1 MNWSAMERLKISLLA
16 LAFVLAARSTEGF
29 TVSIKPF
36 KTSLVLLV
44 QCVVSDVS
52 NSTLVNVTWLHG
64 DKTVVY
70 DSRIDMNVLQ
80 SNSSASFLLRVQYF
94 TYQDAGNYTC
104 VVQLPSMELQ
114 VRSAVFLP
122 TLKIMGAPNV
132 TSNTS
137 ALKVELR
144 CEVSEFGLMAA
155 NLQWFKG
162 GRALAARPAKYII
175 ENGTGNETSGRVSTL
190 IISGLSVSDSGLYYC
205 KLNGTDIYD
214 SVLLQIYSTDAEV
227 NVSSRPKND
236 TASVPLTANPPAPSS
251 SVSSSFNIPSNNPS
265 ISREFFF
272 TIMGVSTGC
281 LALIIGL
288 AVAAACF
295 FCVKKSRSQ
304 ASSKEIICPH
314 LYDEVGPVT
323 KSPAVKAAVDTV
335 MTIEPCVAYES
346 ISTGANIAYST
357 SSLAPDNFLR
367 YNVA

>member
-1 MNWSAMERLKISLLA
+1 MERLKISLLA

-162 GRALAARPAKYII
+162 GAHSLPAQQ
-175 ENGTGNETSGRVSTL
+175 R
-190 IISGLSVSDSGLYYC
+190 LSVSDSGLYYC